1 MSLQM
6 IPTSVSRYLKLPQY
20 VQETVY
26 GTTQASA
33 AFQDMSVIN
42 SLKTTY
48 ANATEMY
55 RKLGRRTMYKYMKM
69 GTDLT
74 FTTSFSPVDTSLIRY
89 ATENGGA
96 TGGLTGTI
104 DFGLSIANSRYS
116 NTWGSNGPL
125 IETFFIR
132 KGAKCDSLTLTT
144 TSRGMVVVDMDWICS
159 TIVQSQAANGGLT
172 TPVWVSAPTTL
183 TPWSNLAGGCGNK
196 LTIGGVNYPF
206 KSCSFTVNNN
216 LDAVD
221 VDGCDAIQWLEP
233 TSKEVTFTC
242 ELLVQKDSAIETAID
257 AGTSLAA
264 TLVLNTVGPKTAT
277 FTELFFNNKTEDED
291 AGETN
296 VKTATYSGNATDV
309 TVTA

>member
-1 MSLQM
+1 MSLAM
-6 IPTSVSRYLKLPQY
+6 IPTSVSRYVKLPQY
-20 VQETVY
+20 VEETAY
-26 GTTQASA
+26 GVTQTSA
-33 AFQDMSVIN
+33 AFVDMSVIN

-55 RKLGRRTMYKYMKM
+55 RKLGRRTMYKYIRM
-69 GTDLT
+69 GADLT

-89 ATENGGA
+89 GTENGGA
-96 TGGLTGTI
+96 TGTSIGTI
-104 DFGLSIANSRYS
+104 DKGLTILNSRYS
-116 NTWGSNGPL
+116 NTWGANGPL
-125 IETFFIR
+125 IETFILR
-132 KGAKCDSLTLTT
+132 KGCKCDSLTLTT

-159 TIVQSQAANGGLT
+159 TITTNQTALGGLT
-172 TPVWVSAPTTL
+172 TPAFVATPTTL
-183 TPWSNLAGGCGNK
+183 TPWSNLTGGCGTK

-206 KSCSFTVNNN
+206 KSASFTVNNN
-216 LDAVD
+216 LDSVD
-221 VDGCDAIQWLEP
+221 VDGCDSIQWLEP

-264 TLVLNTVGPKTAT
+264 TLVLNTTGPKTAT
-277 FTELFFNNKTEDED
+277 FTELFFNNRTEDED

-296 VKTATYSGNATDV
+296 VKTATYSGSATDV

>member
-1 MSLQM
+1 MV
-6 IPTSVSRYLKLPQY
+6 PTTVQRYLRLPQY
-20 VQETVY
+20 VEETVY
-26 GTTQASA
+26 ATTPNSA
-33 AFQDMSVIN
+33 AFVDMSVIN

-89 ATENGGA
+89 GTENGNA
-96 TGGLTGTI
+96 TGTATGTI
-104 DFGLSIANSRYS
+104 DKGLTIANSRYS

-125 IETFFIR
+125 IETFFLR
-132 KGAKCDSLTLTT
+132 KGSKCDSITVTT

-159 TIVQSQAANGGLT
+159 TIVQSQAVNGGLT
-172 TPVWVSAPTTL
+172 TPLWVPAPTTL
-183 TPWSNLAGGCGNK
+183 TPWSNLAGGCTNK
-196 LTIGGVNYPF
+196 LMLGGTYYPF
-206 KSCSFTVNNN
+206 KSASFTVNNN

-221 VDGCDAIQWLEP
+221 IDGCDAIQWLEA

-242 ELLVQKDSAIETAID
+242 ELLVQKDSALETAID
-257 AGTSLAA
+257 AGVALTG
-264 TLVLNTVGPKTAT
+264 TTELVLNSALGKKAT
-277 FTELFFNNKTEDED
+277 FTELFLNNKTEDED

-296 VKTATYSGNATDV
+296 VKVATYSGSATDV
-309 TVTA
+309 SVTA

>member
-1 MSLQM
+1 MV
-6 IPTSVSRYLKLPQY
+6 PTSVSRYLKLPQY

-26 GTTQASA
+26 GTTPNSA
-33 AFQDMSVIN
+33 AFVDMSVIN

-89 ATENGGA
+89 GTENGGA

-104 DFGLSIANSRYS
+104 DFGLSIWNSRYS

-125 IETFFIR
+125 IETHFIR
-132 KGAKCDSLTLTT
+132 KGCKCDSLTLTT

-159 TIVQSQAANGGLT
+159 TIVQSQAANGGLV
-172 TPVWVSAPTTL
+172 TPVPVVAPTTL

-196 LTIGGVNYPF
+196 LTIGGVSYPF
-206 KSCSFTVNNN
+206 KSASFTVNNN

-221 VDGCDAIQWLEP
+221 IDGCDAIQWLEP

-242 ELLVQKDSAIETAID
+242 ELLVQKDTGIETAID
-257 AGTSLAA
+257 AGTSLAG
-264 TLVLNTVGPKTAT
+264 TLVLNTVGPKVVT
-277 FTELFFNNKTEDED
+277 FSEMFFNNKTEDED

-296 VKTATYSGNATDV
+296 VKTATYSAQCTDL